1 LEEEM
6 NVLWEDTWRRGR
18 LDIAGTKQ
26 VARLFEIGGPR
37 WFVTVLVEKMVSQVY
52 NEDVERATE
61 MVFSLLHIDLVCCT
75 LAMLVHTLPRCL
87 AGEGK
92 EGLLSH
98 PGGRSLARLTVQCLA
113 ASLAMRG
120 SKPYCRSRE
129 GRGAELAQLCNGVQQ
144 PVKLRKL
151 NGGESVVGD
160 LGERVT
166 QEQLVDQA
174 HTGLF
179 HLLSG
184 LGQEPVLSPRLEFVC
199 TVLEESVLAGREQS
213 RQLLSPLPPTL
224 LMQLVKVQPKRF
236 SMELV
241 LRLFDTN
248 SSSGRK
254 NMARILCLMR
264 NIQAGKEGLE
274 VETS

>member
-1 LEEEM
+1 M
-6 NVLWEDTWRRGR
+6 
-18 LDIAGTKQ
+18 
-26 VARLFEIGGPR
+26 
-37 WFVTVLVEKMVSQVY
+37 
-52 NEDVERATE
+52 
-61 MVFSLLHIDLVCCT
+61 
-75 LAMLVHTLPRCL
+75 
-87 AGEGK
+87 
-92 EGLLSH
+92 
-98 PGGRSLARLTVQCLA
+98 
-113 ASLAMRG
+113 
-120 SKPYCRSRE
+120 
-129 GRGAELAQLCNGVQQ
+129 
-144 PVKLRKL
+144 
-151 NGGESVVGD
+151 
-160 LGERVT
+160 
-166 QEQLVDQA
+166 QA

-184 LGQEPVLSPRLEFVC
+184 LGQEPILTPRLEFVC

-248 SSSGRK
+248 SASGRK

-274 VETS
+274 QASC